1 MEHQNKR
8 TKFLELLSEFGVVR
22 EACRGA
28 GVSRTHMYRLRENDD
43 EFRGRWDEALEE
55 SIEAVEAEARRRA
68 MEKSDL
74 LIIFWLKAHRPERYR
89 ETRAL
94 MSPTELQTQ
103 LDKEIEAQVNERV
116 EQRLREMN
124 AQVN

>member
-1 MEHQNKR
+1 MFGTVASRGLEARIFIHTCMRLPMEHHNKR
-8 TKFLELLSEFGVVR
+8 EKFLELLAEFGVVR

-28 GVSRTHMYRLRENDD
+28 GVSRTHMYRLRESDD

-74 LIIFWLKAHRPERYR
+74 LIIFWLKA
-89 ETRAL
+89 
-94 MSPTELQTQ
+94 
-103 LDKEIEAQVNERV
+103 
-116 EQRLREMN
+116 
-124 AQVN
+124 